1 MLVKLHIQP
10 LEKAGIPASA
20 LGRTVQYPLK
30 HRKVPEQIRH
40 LIKDMGFEAELYP
53 IAVTTG
59 SFSVDR
65 GPA

>member
-1 MLVKLHIQP
+1 MLVKSHIQP
-10 LEKAGIPASA
+10 LEKAGIPANT
-20 LGRTVQYPLK
+20 LGRTVQHPLK

-40 LIKDMGFEAELYP
+40 LIEDIGSEAELYP
-53 IAVTTG
+53 IVVMTG